1 LLFQLP
7 PNFQK
12 DLPRLEA
19 FLKQLGKRTRAA
31 FEFRHPSWFDDE
43 VYAALRRHSAAL
55 CLADIDEEPPPKIAS
70 TAPFGYLRL
79 RRTDYSD
86 QRLRTWIK
94 KIRSQAWDEAYVFFK
109 HEETG
114 SGPRFARRFLELAGQ
129 AVA

>member
-1 LLFQLP
+1 
-7 PNFQK
+7 
-12 DLPRLEA
+12 
-19 FLKQLGKRTRAA
+19 
-31 FEFRHPSWFDDE
+31 
-43 VYAALRRHSAAL
+43 VAL
-55 CLADIDEEPPPKIAS
+55 CLADVDEDPPPKIVS

-94 KIRSQAWDEAYVFFK
+94 KIRSQDWNEAYVFFR

-129 AVA
+129 AGA